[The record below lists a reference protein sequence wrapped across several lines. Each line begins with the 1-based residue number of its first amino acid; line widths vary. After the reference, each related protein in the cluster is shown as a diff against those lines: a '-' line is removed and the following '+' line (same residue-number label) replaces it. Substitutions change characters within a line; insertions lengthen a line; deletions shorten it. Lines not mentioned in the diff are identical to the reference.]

1 MTVNSAT
8 ATKVVTAL
16 REAANCASDT
26 QDMKTAKVN
35 TFLSF
40 LASPSPAA
48 VTVFQA
54 FPLVKVLWE
63 STHTGMTDTPGHQK
77 ARVNLL
83 VSAITGTTVHAT
95 TQQAQQVLYYLLKVY
110 ESDSDTAVAQA
121 NYVNKL
127 IAAIEA
133 V

>member
-8 ATKVVTAL
+8 AVQVVAAL

-26 QDMKTAKVN
+26 QDMKAAKVN
-35 TFLSF
+35 KFLSF
-40 LASPSPAA
+40 LASPAPAA
-48 VTVFQA
+48 VSVFQA

-77 ARVNLL
+77 ARVNAL
-83 VSAITGTTVHAT
+83 VGAITGTTVTAT
-95 TQQAQQVLYYLLKVY
+95 TQQAQAVLYALLKVY
-110 ESDSDTAVAQA
+110 ECDSDTAAAQEA
-121 NYVNKL
+121 YVNKL